1 MAQAILKTL
10 EFDVVREILS
20 GFCSSPLGRTEA
32 ERLEPR
38 DNLSDVQTLLDQAS
52 EMKDY
57 LLRGG
62 IFSSRGALDATAA
75 VDRALEMNRAVD
87 PDGLCRVAGLL
98 ACSSRIRS
106 SLRNEQDA
114 MPEVWRV
121 VSTMEDLSDLE
132 EEINRTVD
140 QQGRVLDTAS
150 EKLAALRA
158 KKEDLKSEIRRRAE
172 GLLSDSSI
180 ARWLQDRSVRLRNNR
195 YVLPVRAESR
205 PRVKGV
211 VHGYSATGNTV
222 FVEPEIL
229 VERQNRF
236 EKLRVRE
243 NREVSRILWERTRTL
258 IDFLEPVRNI
268 QRAVSWLDLTYG
280 RARYSIEYRL
290 TAPEMCAQPLIV
302 LRDARHPIL
311 LKMAYEKEDDQSDA
325 RIESARAA
333 VVPLNVHLGERF
345 DILVITGPNT
355 GGKTVALKTTG
366 LLALMA
372 ASGLHIPAAAGSR
385 LTVFSRVLA
394 DIGDE
399 QDIFQSLSTFSS
411 HIKRIGQ
418 ILDSADTRTLVL
430 LDELGSGTDPQE
442 GEALGRAILAD
453 LLRRGVK
460 VLAST
465 HLSKLKEFAFSNDGV
480 ENGCMEFNPDTLQPT
495 FQLKIGMPG
504 ESNALRIALRL
515 GVPKAILDE
524 AAQSLSSHFEGV
536 RELMDGIARAR
547 IQVEAELDRT
557 REEAQD
563 LKELKEKIT
572 HTQSEVA
579 QKKAFLEEQAE
590 REIDRAVRHA
600 REEALEI
607 VRKLHNVP
615 APHKA
620 LVADLEQTLRS
631 MLERTPLSGKRRAYI
646 DTLRKGDLVYIPRF
660 REKCRV
666 IKVRKKESKVEVEY
680 RNMVVDIAFDEVI
693 WPHWF

>member
-1 MAQAILKTL
+1 MASGILKTL
-10 EFDVVREILS
+10 EFNVVREILS
-20 GFCSSPLGRTEA
+20 GFCSSPLGRIEA
-32 ERLEPR
+32 GCLRPFKS
-38 DNLSDVQTLLDQAS
+38 LSRVRTALSQAS
-52 EMKDY
+52 EMKEY

-62 IFSSRGALDATAA
+62 GFPSRGALDAVAS
-75 VDRALEMNRAVD
+75 VDRALEMNSAVD
-87 PDGLCRVAGLL
+87 PDGLCRVSGLL
-98 ACSSRIRS
+98 ECASRLKRVLRS
-106 SLRNEQDA
+106 EQDA
-114 MPEVWRV
+114 MPEVWRR
-121 VSTMEDLSDLE
+121 VSTMEDLFDLE

-150 EKLAALRA
+150 EKLAGLRA
-158 KKEDLKSEIRRRAE
+158 KKSELKIDIRRRAE

-195 YVLPVRAESR
+195 YVLPVRTESR

-229 VERQNRF
+229 VERQNRY

-243 NREVSRILWERTRTL
+243 NREISRILWERTRTL
-258 IDFLEPVRNI
+258 IDFLEPIRNTQQI
-268 QRAVSWLDLTYG
+268 LAWLDLTYA

-290 TAPEMCAQPLIV
+290 TAPEMTGDPLIV

-311 LKMAYEKEDDQSDA
+311 LKMAFEKEDEKADD
-325 RIESARAA
+325 RIEAALSA
-333 VVPLNVHLGERF
+333 VVPLNVHLGDRF

-355 GGKTVALKTTG
+355 GGKTVALKTAG
-366 LLALMA
+366 LLSLMA

-385 LTVFSRVLA
+385 LTVFSSVLA

-411 HIKRIGQ
+411 HIKRIGR
-418 ILDSADTRTLVL
+418 ILDHADDRTLVL

-460 VLAST
+460 VLVST

-495 FQLKIGMPG
+495 FRLKIGMPG

-524 AAQSLSSHFEGV
+524 AARSLSSHFEGV

-547 IQVEAELDRT
+547 IQVEAELDRS
-557 REEAQD
+557 REEAQE
-563 LKELKEKIT
+563 LKELKETIT
-572 HTQSEVA
+572 RTRDEVA
-579 QKKAFLEEQAE
+579 QKKALLEEQAE
-590 REIDRAVRHA
+590 REIDTAVRRA
-600 REEALEI
+600 REEALEL

-615 APHKA
+615 APHKE
-620 LVADLEQTLRS
+620 LVEGLENTLRS
-631 MLERTPLSGKRRAYI
+631 MLDRTPLSDKRRAFI
-646 DTLRKGDLVYIPRF
+646 DTLKKGDLVYIPRF

-666 IKVRKKESKVEVEY
+666 VKLKKKDAKLEVEY

>member
-1 MAQAILKTL
+1 MNTAILKTL
-10 EFDVVREILS
+10 EFNVVREILS

-32 ERLEPR
+32 DRLEPR
-38 DNLSDVQTLLDQAS
+38 TALADVQILLDQAS
-52 EMKDY
+52 EMKEY

-62 IFSSRGALDATAA
+62 GFPSRGALDAVGA
-75 VDRALEMNRAVD
+75 VDRALEMNQAID

-98 ACSSRIRS
+98 ACSSTIRRT
-106 SLRNEQDA
+106 LRGERES

-121 VSTMEDLSDLE
+121 VSTMEDLSSLE

-140 QQGRVLDTAS
+140 QRGRVLDSAS

-158 KKEDLKSEIRRRAE
+158 KKEDLKTDIRRQADR
-172 GLLSDSSI
+172 LLSDQSI

-236 EKLRVRE
+236 EKLRIRE

-268 QRAVSWLDLTYG
+268 QKKIAWLDLTYG

-290 TAPEMCAQPLIV
+290 NAPEMCERPLVV
-302 LRDARHPIL
+302 LREARHPIL
-311 LKMAYEKEDDQSDA
+311 LKMAFEKEDDQSD
-325 RIESARAA
+325 RGIEKARAS
-333 VVPLNVHLGERF
+333 VVPLTVHLGERF
-345 DILVITGPNT
+345 HILVITGPNT

-385 LTVFSRVLA
+385 LPLFSNVLA

-418 ILDSADTRTLVL
+418 ILDRADSHTLVL

-453 LLRRGVK
+453 LLQRGVK
-460 VLAST
+460 VLVST
-465 HLSKLKEFAFSNDGV
+465 HLSKLKEFAYSNDGV

-504 ESNALRIALRL
+504 ESNALRIARRL
-515 GVPKAILDE
+515 GIPAAILDE
-524 AAQSLSSHFEGV
+524 ATRSLSSRFADV

-547 IQVEAELDRT
+547 IQVEAELDRS

-563 LKELKEKIT
+563 LKELRET
-572 HTQSEVA
+572 VTRTRDEVA
-579 QKKAFLEEQAE
+579 QKKELLEEQAE
-590 REIDRAVRHA
+590 REIDKAVRRA

-607 VRKLHNVP
+607 VRKLHSVP

-620 LVADLEQTLRS
+620 LVKRLEDTLRL
-631 MLERTPLSGKRRAYI
+631 MLDRTPLSSKRRAYI
-646 DTLRKGDLVYIPRF
+646 DTLKKGDLVYIPRF

-666 IKVRKKESKVEVEY
+666 IKVKKRESKVEVEY

>member
-1 MAQAILKTL
+1 MATAILKTL
-10 EFDVVREILS
+10 EFNVVREILS
-20 GFCSSPLGRTEA
+20 GFCSSPLGRAEA
-32 ERLEPR
+32 ERIEPLG
-38 DNLSDVQTLLDQAS
+38 NLSDVQTLLDQAS
-52 EMKDY
+52 EMKEY

-62 IFSSRGALDATAA
+62 AFPLRGALDAIAA
-75 VDRALEMNRAVD
+75 VDSALEMNKAID

-98 ACSSRIRS
+98 ACSSMMRN
-106 SLRNEQDA
+106 SLQSEQDT

-121 VSTMEDLSDLE
+121 VSSMDDLSSLE

-140 QQGRVLDTAS
+140 QRGRVRDTAS

-158 KKEDLKSEIRRRAE
+158 KKEDLKTDIRRRAE

-195 YVLPVRAESR
+195 YVLPVRAESS
-205 PRVKGV
+205 PRIKGV

-236 EKLRVRE
+236 EKLRMRE

-258 IDFLEPVRNI
+258 IDFLEPIRDI
-268 QRAVSWLDLTYG
+268 QNKIAWLDLTYG

-290 TAPEMCAQPLIV
+290 TAPEMCEQPLIV

-311 LKMAYEKEDDQSDA
+311 LKMAYEKEDEQSDA
-325 RIESARAA
+325 RIDNARAA

-385 LTVFSRVLA
+385 LPVLSMVLA

-418 ILDSADTRTLVL
+418 ILDHADARTLVL

-460 VLAST
+460 VLVST

-480 ENGCMEFNPDTLQPT
+480 ENGCMEFNPDTLRPT

-504 ESNALRIALRL
+504 ESNALRIARRL
-515 GVPKAILDE
+515 GVPEAIIDE
-524 AAQSLSSHFEGV
+524 ANRSLSSRFEDV

-557 REEAQD
+557 REEAQE
-563 LKELKEKIT
+563 LKELRETIT
-572 HTQSEVA
+572 RTRDEVA
-579 QKKAFLEEQAE
+579 QKKALLDEQAE
-590 REIDRAVRHA
+590 REIDRAVRQA
-600 REEALEI
+600 REEALDI
-607 VRKLHNVP
+607 VRKLHNVS

-620 LVADLEQTLRS
+620 LVEDLEQTLRL

-646 DTLRKGDLVYIPRF
+646 DTLKKGDLVYIPRF
-660 REKCRV
+660 REKCRIIRV
-666 IKVRKKESKVEVEY
+666 KKKESKVEVEY